1 LDMLQAMNTG
11 HDGSLTTAHANSPRD
26 MLRRLEVM
34 VLMAGMDLPITA
46 IREQISSAVHM
57 IVQQTRFPDG
67 SRRVT
72 SITEIT
78 GIEGDTIQLSEIFR
92 FNQEG
97 FDNEGNVRGR
107 YEPTG
112 AVPVFYQDL
121 KERGIELNL
130 EIFRT

>member
-1 LDMLQAMNTG
+1 
-11 HDGSLTTAHANSPRD
+11 
-26 MLRRLEVM
+26 
-34 VLMAGMDLPITA
+34 MAGMDLPITA